1 MDLKAAYTDMHG
13 RAVQWREAAAAD
25 GFLNLGTNLGF
36 EASAVGYALVYV
48 YTPKAT
54 DSVLLLGS
62 DDGATVWLNGAE
74 IYRID
79 ANRPPIP
86 DEDAVPCH
94 LNAGW
99 NEVLC
104 KVSQEGWGWGLY
116 LRFTDVDG
124 VLQYGI
130 QPEE

>member
-1 MDLKAAYTDMHG
+1 MG
-13 RAVQWREAAAAD
+13 D

-36 EASAVGYALVYV
+36 ESAAVGYALVYV
-48 YTPKAT
+48 YASEAT

-62 DDGATVWLNGAE
+62 DDGATVWLNGSE

-86 DEDAVPCH
+86 DEDAVPCR

-104 KVSQEGWGWGLY
+104 KVSQDGWGWGLY

-124 VLQYGI
+124 VLQYNI
-130 QPEE
+130 RPEE